1 MAEHRRGANLPSIG
15 GFNRTVVLDAVR
27 RSPDGLSRV
36 ELAGRTG
43 LSAQTVS
50 NVTRFLIE
58 AGMIVESGT
67 IVSGRGKPRT
77 ILRLE
82 AGSRFA
88 VGVHVDPAVVTYVLL
103 DLAGTVVASTTTST
117 PTADDPDQVIRTM
130 ASAIHDLVATAEVD
144 SDAVLGV
151 GIASPGPIDVEAGI
165 VVDPPF
171 LPRWR
176 DVPLRDA
183 IAEATGHP
191 VLLEKDVTAAAV
203 GEMFLAGESSARNFA
218 FVYFG
223 TGFGVGLVVDHEP
236 VRGTGANAG
245 DAGHIMV
252 EQGALAGTPDG
263 VSDRGEVGAAVAPA
277 RLVRLAEARGLHLR
291 AGDAE
296 PGDAA
301 GADPGDAAG
310 ADPGNAADAEPGDAA
325 GADPGD
331 AADVDRAWDALGAAI
346 EAGDPTALELAADA
360 GTVMGRAAVVIVNLL
375 DIDRVVFGGP
385 FWSRI
390 AAAALPAAREAITAS
405 PILVPKHPVT
415 VVESDRGA
423 DVAAVG
429 AACLVLDAALSPRA
443 SALLIR
449 R

>member
-36 ELAGRTG
+36 ELAARTG

-67 IVSGRGKPRT
+67 VVSGRGKPRT

-82 AGSRFA
+82 PGSRYA

-103 DLAGTVVASTTTST
+103 DLAGTVVAASTTST
-117 PTADDPDQVIRTM
+117 PTADDPSEVVRTI
-130 ASAIHDLVATAEVD
+130 ASAVDGLVADAGVAVD
-144 SDAVLGV
+144 SVLGV

-183 IAEATGHP
+183 LAEATGYP

-236 VRGTGANAG
+236 VRGVGSNAG

-252 EQGALAGTPDG
+252 DQGSLAGTPDG
-263 VSDRGEVGAAVAPA
+263 SGTRGEVGAAVAPD
-277 RLVRLAEARGLHLR
+277 RLVRVARSRGLALS
-291 AGDAE
+291 G
-296 PGDAA
+296 G
-301 GADPGDAAG
+301 GAV
-310 ADPGNAADAEPGDAA
+310 ADAADAADAT
-325 GADPGD
+325 D
-331 AADVDRAWDALGAAI
+331 AADVDAVNAAWDELAAAI
-346 EAGDPTALELAADA
+346 ADGDDTAVTLAADA
-360 GTVMGRAAVVIVNLL
+360 GTVMGNAVVLIVNLL

-390 AAAALPAAREAITAS
+390 ASAALPAARIAIVGS
-405 PILVPKHPVT
+405 PLLVPKHAVQ

-443 SALLIR
+443 STLLIR

>member
-36 ELAGRTG
+36 ELAARTG

-67 IVSGRGKPRT
+67 VVSGRGKPRT

-82 AGSRFA
+82 PGSRYA

-103 DLAGTVVASTTTST
+103 DLAGTVVAASTTST
-117 PTADDPDQVIRTM
+117 PTADDPSEVVRTI
-130 ASAIHDLVATAEVD
+130 ASAVDGLVADAGVAVD
-144 SDAVLGV
+144 SVLGV

-183 IAEATGHP
+183 LAEATGYP

-236 VRGTGANAG
+236 VRGVGSNAG

-252 EQGALAGTPDG
+252 DQGSLAGTPDG
-263 VSDRGEVGAAVAPA
+263 SGTRGEVGAAVAPD
-277 RLVRLAEARGLHLR
+277 RLVRIARSRGLALSGGR
-291 AGDAE
+291 AVTE
-296 PGDAA
+296 PGVDA
-301 GADPGDAAG
+301 D
-310 ADPGNAADAEPGDAA
+310 AADADSVDAVNA
-325 GADPGD
+325 
-331 AADVDRAWDALGAAI
+331 AWD
-346 EAGDPTALELAADA
+346 ELAVAIADGDDTAVTLAAEA
-360 GTVMGRAAVVIVNLL
+360 GTVMGNAVVLIVNLL

-390 AAAALPAAREAITAS
+390 ASAALPAARTAIVGS
-405 PILVPKHPVT
+405 PLLVPKHAVQ

-443 SALLIR
+443 STLLIR

>member
-36 ELAGRTG
+36 ELAARTG

-67 IVSGRGKPRT
+67 VVSGRGKPRT

-82 AGSRFA
+82 PGSRYA

-103 DLAGTVVASTTTST
+103 DLAGTVVAASTTST
-117 PTADDPDQVIRTM
+117 PTADDPSEVVRTI
-130 ASAIHDLVATAEVD
+130 ASAVDGLVADAGVAVD
-144 SDAVLGV
+144 SVLGV

-183 IAEATGHP
+183 LAEATGYP

-236 VRGTGANAG
+236 VRGVGSNAG

-252 EQGALAGTPDG
+252 DQGSLAGTPDG
-263 VSDRGEVGAAVAPA
+263 SGTRGEVGAAVAPD
-277 RLVRLAEARGLHLR
+277 RLVRIARSRGLALSVG
-291 AGDAE
+291 AVTE
-296 PGDAA
+296 PGADA
-301 GADPGDAAG
+301 D
-310 ADPGNAADAEPGDAA
+310 AADADSVDAVNA
-325 GADPGD
+325 
-331 AADVDRAWDALGAAI
+331 AWD
-346 EAGDPTALELAADA
+346 ELAVAIADGDDTAVTLAAEA
-360 GTVMGRAAVVIVNLL
+360 GTVMGNAVVLIVNLL

-390 AAAALPAAREAITAS
+390 ASAALPAARTAIVGS
-405 PILVPKHPVT
+405 PLLVPKHAVQ

-443 SALLIR
+443 STLLIR

>member
-36 ELAGRTG
+36 ELAARTG

-67 IVSGRGKPRT
+67 VVSGRGKPRT

-82 AGSRFA
+82 PGSRYA

-103 DLAGTVVASTTTST
+103 DLAGTVVAASTTST
-117 PTADDPDQVIRTM
+117 PTADDPSEVVRTI
-130 ASAIHDLVATAEVD
+130 ASAVDGLVADAGVAVD
-144 SDAVLGV
+144 SVLGV

-183 IAEATGHP
+183 LAEATGYP

-236 VRGTGANAG
+236 VRGVGSNAG

-252 EQGALAGTPDG
+252 DQGSLAGTPDG
-263 VSDRGEVGAAVAPA
+263 SGTRGEVGAAVAPD
-277 RLVRLAEARGLHLR
+277 RLVRIARSRGLALSGGV
-291 AGDAE
+291 AVTE
-296 PGDAA
+296 A
-301 GADPGDAAG
+301 GAD
-310 ADPGNAADAEPGDAA
+310 
-325 GADPGD
+325 
-331 AADVDRAWDALGAAI
+331 ADVDSVDAVNAAWD
-346 EAGDPTALELAADA
+346 ELAVAIADGDDTAVTLAAEA
-360 GTVMGRAAVVIVNLL
+360 GTVMGNAVVLIVNLL

-390 AAAALPAAREAITAS
+390 ASAALPAARTAIVGS
-405 PILVPKHPVT
+405 PLLVPKHAVQ

-443 SALLIR
+443 STLLIR

>member
-36 ELAGRTG
+36 ELASRTG

-58 AGMIVESGT
+58 AGMIAESGT
-67 IVSGRGKPRT
+67 VVSGRGKPRT

-82 AGSRFA
+82 AGSRYA

-117 PTADDPDQVIRTM
+117 PTADDPDQVVRTI
-130 ASAIHDLVATAEVD
+130 ATAVDGLVRDAEVD
-144 SDAVLGV
+144 VDAVLGV
-151 GIASPGPIDVEAGI
+151 GIASPGPIDVDAG
-165 VVDPPF
+165 VVLDPPF

-183 IAEATGHP
+183 LAEATGYP
-191 VLLEKDVTAAAV
+191 VLLEKDVTAAVV
-203 GEMFLAGESSARNFA
+203 GEMFLAGEASARNFA

-236 VRGTGANAG
+236 VRGVGSNAG

-252 EQGALAGTPDG
+252 DQGALAGTPDG
-263 VSDRGEVGAAVAPA
+263 SGTRGEVGAAVAPD
-277 RLVRLAEARGLHLR
+277 RLVRIARDRGLPLE
-291 AGDAE
+291 APTDVEA
-296 PGDAA
+296 
-301 GADPGDAAG
+301 
-310 ADPGNAADAEPGDAA
+310 
-325 GADPGD
+325 
-331 AADVDRAWDALGAAI
+331 VDRAWDALAAAI
-346 EAGDPTALELAADA
+346 EAGDPTAIGLAEDA
-360 GTVMGRAAVVIVNLL
+360 GAVMGHAVVLIVNLL
-375 DIDRVVFGGP
+375 DMDRVVFGGP
-385 FWSRI
+385 FWSRV
-390 AAAALPAAREAITAS
+390 ASAALPAARSAVVDS
-405 PILVPKHPVT
+405 PLLVPKHA
-415 VVESDRGA
+415 VVVDESDRGA

>member
-36 ELAGRTG
+36 ELASRTG

-67 IVSGRGKPRT
+67 VVAGRGKPRT

-82 AGSRFA
+82 PGSRYA

-103 DLAGTVVASTTTST
+103 DLAGTVVASSTTST
-117 PTADDPDQVIRTM
+117 PTADDPSEVVRTIG
-130 ASAIHDLVATAEVD
+130 SAVD
-144 SDAVLGV
+144 GLIADAGVDVDGVLGV
-151 GIASPGPIDVEAGI
+151 GIASPGPIDVDAGI

-183 IAEATGHP
+183 LAEATGYP

-236 VRGTGANAG
+236 VRGVGSNAG

-252 EQGALAGTPDG
+252 DQRSLAGTPDG
-263 VSDRGEVGAAVAPA
+263 SGTRGEVGAAVAPD
-277 RLVRLAEARGLHLR
+277 RLVRIARERGVALSGGGGDAAAGAVSSGGAAASDGSVPSDGSVDAVNRAWDELAEAIA
-291 AGDAE
+291 AGDE
-296 PGDAA
+296 
-301 GADPGDAAG
+301 
-310 ADPGNAADAEPGDAA
+310 
-325 GADPGD
+325 
-331 AADVDRAWDALGAAI
+331 AAI
-346 EAGDPTALELAADA
+346 TLAAEA
-360 GTVMGRAAVVIVNLL
+360 GTVMGDAAVVIVNLL

-390 AAAALPAAREAITAS
+390 ASAALPAARAAIVGS
-405 PILVPKHPVT
+405 PLLVPKHAVD

-443 SALLIR
+443 SGLLIR

>member
-15 GFNRTVVLDAVR
+15 GFNRTVILDAVR

-36 ELAGRTG
+36 ELAARTG

-67 IVSGRGKPRT
+67 VVAGRGKPRT

-82 AGSRFA
+82 PGSRYA

-103 DLAGTVVASTTTST
+103 DLAGTVVAATTTST
-117 PTADDPDQVIRTM
+117 PTADDPSQVVRTM
-130 ASAIHDLVATAEVD
+130 ATAVERLVADAGVSVD
-144 SDAVLGV
+144 SVLGV

-183 IAEATGHP
+183 LAEATGYP
-191 VLLEKDVTAAAV
+191 VLLEKDVTAAVV

-223 TGFGVGLVVDHEP
+223 TGFGVGLVIDHEP
-236 VRGTGANAG
+236 VRGVGSNAG

-252 EQGALAGTPDG
+252 DQGSLAGTPDG
-263 VSDRGEVGAAVAPA
+263 AGTRGEVGAAVAPD
-277 RLVRLAEARGLHLR
+277 RLVQIARSRGLTLAVGGAADPASAIDAAWDELADAIARG
-291 AGDAE
+291 DE
-296 PGDAA
+296 
-301 GADPGDAAG
+301 
-310 ADPGNAADAEPGDAA
+310 
-325 GADPGD
+325 
-331 AADVDRAWDALGAAI
+331 
-346 EAGDPTALELAADA
+346 TATGLAAEA
-360 GTVMGRAAVVIVNLL
+360 GTVMGRAVVLIVNLL
-375 DIDRVVFGGP
+375 DVDRVVFGGP

-390 AAAALPAAREAITAS
+390 APAALPAARTAIAGS
-405 PILVPKHPVT
+405 PLLVPKHDVQ

-429 AACLVLDAALSPRA
+429 AACLVLDASLSPRA

>member
-36 ELAGRTG
+36 ELAARTG

-50 NVTRFLIE
+50 NVTRFLID

-67 IVSGRGKPRT
+67 VVSGRGKPRT

-82 AGSRFA
+82 PGSRYA

-103 DLAGTVVASTTTST
+103 DLAGTVVAASTTST
-117 PTADDPDQVIRTM
+117 PTADDPSEVVRTI
-130 ASAIHDLVATAEVD
+130 ASAVDGLVADAGVAVD
-144 SDAVLGV
+144 SVLGV

-183 IAEATGHP
+183 LAEATGYP

-236 VRGTGANAG
+236 VRGVGSNAG

-252 EQGALAGTPDG
+252 DQGSLAGTPDG
-263 VSDRGEVGAAVAPA
+263 SGTRGEVGAAVAPD
-277 RLVRLAEARGLHLR
+277 RLVRIARSRGLALSGGGAVTEAR
-291 AGDAE
+291 
-296 PGDAA
+296 A
-301 GADPGDAAG
+301 GADTD
-310 ADPGNAADAEPGDAA
+310 AADADSVDAVNAAWDELAVAIAA
-325 GADPGD
+325 GDD
-331 AADVDRAWDALGAAI
+331 
-346 EAGDPTALELAADA
+346 TAVTLAAEA
-360 GTVMGRAAVVIVNLL
+360 GTVMGNAVVLIVNLL

-390 AAAALPAAREAITAS
+390 ASAALPAARTAIVGS
-405 PILVPKHPVT
+405 PLLVPKHAVE

-443 SALLIR
+443 STLLIR

>member
-36 ELAGRTG
+36 ELASRTG

-67 IVSGRGKPRT
+67 VVAGRGKPRT

-82 AGSRFA
+82 PGSRYA

-103 DLAGTVVASTTTST
+103 DLAGTVVAASTTST
-117 PTADDPDQVIRTM
+117 PTADDPSEVVRTIG
-130 ASAIHDLVATAEVD
+130 SAVD
-144 SDAVLGV
+144 GLIADAGVDVDGVLGV
-151 GIASPGPIDVEAGI
+151 GIASPGPIDVDAGI

-183 IAEATGHP
+183 LAEATGHP

-236 VRGTGANAG
+236 VRGVGSNAG

-252 EQGALAGTPDG
+252 DQRSLAGTPDG
-263 VSDRGEVGAAVAPA
+263 SGTRGEVGAAVAPD
-277 RLVRLAEARGLHLR
+277 RLVRIARERGVALT
-291 AGDAE
+291 AGPEGSLDA
-296 PGDAA
+296 
-301 GADPGDAAG
+301 
-310 ADPGNAADAEPGDAA
+310 
-325 GADPGD
+325 
-331 AADVDRAWDALGAAI
+331 VDRAWDELAEAI
-346 EAGDPTALELAADA
+346 DAGDEAAVALAAEA
-360 GTVMGRAAVVIVNLL
+360 GTVMGDAAVVIVNLL

-390 AAAALPAAREAITAS
+390 ASAALPAARAAIVGS
-405 PILVPKHPVT
+405 PLLVPKHPVD

-443 SALLIR
+443 SGLLIR

>member
-36 ELAGRTG
+36 ELAARTG

-67 IVSGRGKPRT
+67 VVSGRGKPRT

-82 AGSRFA
+82 PGSRYA

-103 DLAGTVVASTTTST
+103 DLAGTVVAASTTST
-117 PTADDPDQVIRTM
+117 PTADDPSEVVRTI
-130 ASAIHDLVATAEVD
+130 ASAVDGLVADAGVAVD
-144 SDAVLGV
+144 SVLGV

-183 IAEATGHP
+183 LAEATGYP

-236 VRGTGANAG
+236 VRGVGSNAG

-252 EQGALAGTPDG
+252 DQGSLAGTPDG
-263 VSDRGEVGAAVAPA
+263 SGTRGEVGAAVAPD
-277 RLVRLAEARGLHLR
+277 RLVRIARSRGLALSGGGAVTEAR
-291 AGDAE
+291 
-296 PGDAA
+296 A
-301 GADPGDAAG
+301 GADTD
-310 ADPGNAADAEPGDAA
+310 AADADSVDAVNA
-325 GADPGD
+325 
-331 AADVDRAWDALGAAI
+331 AWD
-346 EAGDPTALELAADA
+346 ELAVAIADGDDTAVTLAAEA
-360 GTVMGRAAVVIVNLL
+360 GTVMGNAVVLIVNLL

-390 AAAALPAAREAITAS
+390 ASAALPAARTAIVGS
-405 PILVPKHPVT
+405 PLLVPKHAVQ

-443 SALLIR
+443 STLLIR

>member
-36 ELAGRTG
+36 ELASRTG

-58 AGMIVESGT
+58 AGMIAESGT

-82 AGSRFA
+82 AGSRYA

-103 DLAGTVVASTTTST
+103 DLAGTVIASTTTST
-117 PTADDPDQVIRTM
+117 PSADDPSEVVRTI
-130 ASAIHDLVATAEVD
+130 ASAVDRLVTEAQVD
-144 SDAVLGV
+144 VDAVLGV
-151 GIASPGPIDVEAGI
+151 GIASPGPIDVDAG
-165 VVDPPF
+165 VVLDPPF

-183 IAEATGHP
+183 LADATGYP
-191 VLLEKDVTAAAV
+191 VLLEKDVTAAVV

-236 VRGTGANAG
+236 VRGVGSNAG

-252 EQGALAGTPDG
+252 DQGALAGTPDG
-263 VSDRGEVGAAVAPA
+263 AGTRGEVGAAVAPD
-277 RLVRLAEARGLHLR
+277 RLVRIAQSRGLSLG
-291 AGDAE
+291 GDPA
-296 PGDAA
+296 DVAA
-301 GADPGDAAG
+301 
-310 ADPGNAADAEPGDAA
+310 
-325 GADPGD
+325 
-331 AADVDRAWDALGAAI
+331 VDRAWDALAAAI
-346 EAGDPTALELAADA
+346 DADDPVAVGLATEAGS
-360 GTVMGRAAVVIVNLL
+360 VMGNAVVLIVNLL

-390 AAAALPAAREAITAS
+390 ASAALPAARQAIVDS
-405 PILVPKHPVT
+405 PLLVPKHPVA
-415 VVESDRGA
+415 VEESGRGA

>member
-36 ELAGRTG
+36 ELAARTG

-67 IVSGRGKPRT
+67 VVSGRGKPRT

-82 AGSRFA
+82 PGSRYA

-103 DLAGTVVASTTTST
+103 DLAGTVVAASTTST
-117 PTADDPDQVIRTM
+117 PTADDPSEVVRTI
-130 ASAIHDLVATAEVD
+130 ASAVDGLVADAGVAVD
-144 SDAVLGV
+144 GVLGV

-183 IAEATGHP
+183 LAEATGYP

-236 VRGTGANAG
+236 VRGVGSNAG

-252 EQGALAGTPDG
+252 DQGSLAGTPDG
-263 VSDRGEVGAAVAPA
+263 SGTRGEVGAAVAPD
-277 RLVRLAEARGLHLR
+277 RLVRIARSRGLALSGGG
-291 AGDAE
+291 AVTE
-296 PGDAA
+296 A
-301 GADPGDAAG
+301 GADTVG
-310 ADPGNAADAEPGDAA
+310 ADAADADSVDAVNAAWDELAVAIAA
-325 GADPGD
+325 GDD
-331 AADVDRAWDALGAAI
+331 
-346 EAGDPTALELAADA
+346 TAVTLAAEA
-360 GTVMGRAAVVIVNLL
+360 GTVMGNAVVLIVNLL

-390 AAAALPAAREAITAS
+390 ASAALPAARTAIVGS
-405 PILVPKHPVT
+405 PLLVPKHAVQ

-443 SALLIR
+443 STLLIR

>member
-36 ELAGRTG
+36 ELASRTG

-67 IVSGRGKPRT
+67 VVAGRGKPRT

-82 AGSRFA
+82 PGSRYA

-103 DLAGTVVASTTTST
+103 DLAGTVVASSTTST
-117 PTADDPDQVIRTM
+117 PTADDPSEVVRTIG
-130 ASAIHDLVATAEVD
+130 SAVD
-144 SDAVLGV
+144 GLIADAGVDVDGVLGV
-151 GIASPGPIDVEAGI
+151 GIASPGPIDVDAGI

-183 IAEATGHP
+183 LAEATGHP

-236 VRGTGANAG
+236 VRGVGSNAG

-252 EQGALAGTPDG
+252 DQRSLAGTPDG
-263 VSDRGEVGAAVAPA
+263 SGTRGEVGAAVAPD
-277 RLVRLAEARGLHLR
+277 RLVRIARERGVVLS
-291 AGDAE
+291 GG
-296 PGDAA
+296 GDAA
-301 GADPGDAAG
+301 GAVSPSAAAASDGPVLSDGPVSSDGSVDAV
-310 ADPGNAADAEPGDAA
+310 N
-325 GADPGD
+325 
-331 AADVDRAWDALGAAI
+331 RAWDELAEAIAAGDEAAI
-346 EAGDPTALELAADA
+346 TLAAEA
-360 GTVMGRAAVVIVNLL
+360 GTVMGAAAVVIVNLL

-390 AAAALPAAREAITAS
+390 ASAALPAARAAIVGS
-405 PILVPKHPVT
+405 PLLVPKHAVD

-443 SALLIR
+443 SGLLIR

>member
-36 ELAGRTG
+36 ELAARTG

-67 IVSGRGKPRT
+67 VVAGRGKPRT

-82 AGSRFA
+82 PGSRYA

-103 DLAGTVVASTTTST
+103 DLAGTVVAASTTST
-117 PTADDPDQVIRTM
+117 PTADDPSEVVRTI
-130 ASAIHDLVATAEVD
+130 ASAVDGLVADAGVAVD
-144 SDAVLGV
+144 SVLGV

-183 IAEATGHP
+183 LAEATGYP

-236 VRGTGANAG
+236 VRGVGSNAG

-252 EQGALAGTPDG
+252 DQGSLAGTPDG
-263 VSDRGEVGAAVAPA
+263 SGTRGEVGAAVAPD
-277 RLVRLAEARGLHLR
+277 RLVRVARSRGLALSGGGAVAEA
-291 AGDAE
+291 D
-296 PGDAA
+296 A
-301 GADPGDAAG
+301 GADAT
-310 ADPGNAADAEPGDAA
+310 
-325 GADPGD
+325 D
-331 AADVDRAWDALGAAI
+331 AADVDAVNAAWDELAAAI
-346 EAGDPTALELAADA
+346 ADGDDTAVTLAADA
-360 GTVMGRAAVVIVNLL
+360 GTVMGNAVVLIVNLL

-390 AAAALPAAREAITAS
+390 ASAALPAARTAIVGS
-405 PILVPKHPVT
+405 PLLVPKHAVQ

-443 SALLIR
+443 STLLIR

>member
-36 ELAGRTG
+36 ELAARTG

-67 IVSGRGKPRT
+67 VVSGRGKPRT

-82 AGSRFA
+82 PGSRYA

-103 DLAGTVVASTTTST
+103 DLAGTVVAASTTST
-117 PTADDPDQVIRTM
+117 PTADDPSEVVRTI
-130 ASAIHDLVATAEVD
+130 ASAVDGLVADAGVAVD
-144 SDAVLGV
+144 SVLGV

-183 IAEATGHP
+183 LAEATGYP

-236 VRGTGANAG
+236 VRGVGSNAG

-252 EQGALAGTPDG
+252 NQGSLAGTPDG
-263 VSDRGEVGAAVAPA
+263 SGTRGEVGAAVAPD
-277 RLVRLAEARGLHLR
+277 RLVRVARSRGLALSGGG
-291 AGDAE
+291 AVAE
-296 PGDAA
+296 A
-301 GADPGDAAG
+301 GAD
-310 ADPGNAADAEPGDAA
+310 ADLA
-325 GADPGD
+325 D
-331 AADVDRAWDALGAAI
+331 AADVDAVNAAWDELAAAI
-346 EAGDPTALELAADA
+346 ADGDDTAVTLAADA
-360 GTVMGRAAVVIVNLL
+360 GTVMGNAVVLIVNLL

-390 AAAALPAAREAITAS
+390 ASAALPAARTAIVAS
-405 PILVPKHPVT
+405 PLLVPKHPVQ

-443 SALLIR
+443 STLLIR

>member
-67 IVSGRGKPRT
+67 VVSGRGKPRT

-82 AGSRFA
+82 PDSRFA

-130 ASAIHDLVATAEVD
+130 AAAVDGLVASAEVD
-144 SDAVLGV
+144 PDAVLGV
-151 GIASPGPIDVEAGI
+151 GIASPGPIDVDAGI

-176 DVPLRDA
+176 GVPLRDA
-183 IAEATGHP
+183 LAEATGHP

-245 DAGHIMV
+245 DAGHLMV
-252 EQGALAGTPDG
+252 DQGSLAGTPDG
-263 VSDRGEVGAAVAPA
+263 NGDRGEVGAAVAPE
-277 RLVRLAEARGLHLR
+277 RLVRLAAARGLDLT
-291 AGDAE
+291 GGLSETAE
-296 PGDAA
+296 PMDA
-301 GADPGDAAG
+301 GAVDA
-310 ADPGNAADAEPGDAA
+310 
-325 GADPGD
+325 
-331 AADVDRAWDALGAAI
+331 AWDALAAAI
-346 EAGDPTALELAADA
+346 DAGDPTATALAAEA

-390 AAAALPAAREAITAS
+390 AAAALPAACQAITGS

-415 VVESDRGA
+415 VVETDRGA

-429 AACLVLDAALSPRA
+429 AGCLVLDAALSPRA

>member
-36 ELAGRTG
+36 ELASRTG

-58 AGMIVESGT
+58 AGMIAESGT
-67 IVSGRGKPRT
+67 VVSGRGKPRT

-82 AGSRFA
+82 AGSRYA

-103 DLAGTVVASTTTST
+103 DLAGTVVASSTTST
-117 PTADDPDQVIRTM
+117 PTADDPSEVVRT
-130 ASAIHDLVATAEVD
+130 IATAVD
-144 SDAVLGV
+144 RLVTAAEIDVDAVLGV
-151 GIASPGPIDVEAGI
+151 GIASPGPIDVDAG
-165 VVDPPF
+165 VVLDPPF

-183 IAEATGHP
+183 LAEATGYP
-191 VLLEKDVTAAAV
+191 VLLEKDVTAAVV

-236 VRGTGANAG
+236 VRGVGSNAG

-252 EQGALAGTPDG
+252 DQGALAGTPDG
-263 VSDRGEVGAAVAPA
+263 AGTRGEVGAAVAPD
-277 RLVRLAEARGLHLR
+277 RLVRIGRARGLALSGED
-291 AGDAE
+291 AGDDVEA
-296 PGDAA
+296 
-301 GADPGDAAG
+301 
-310 ADPGNAADAEPGDAA
+310 
-325 GADPGD
+325 
-331 AADVDRAWDALGAAI
+331 VDRAWDELATAI
-346 EAGDPTALELAADA
+346 EAGDPAAIGLAQDV
-360 GTVMGRAAVVIVNLL
+360 GEVMGNAVVLIVNLL
-375 DIDRVVFGGP
+375 DMDRVVFGGP
-385 FWSRI
+385 FWSRVSS
-390 AAAALPAAREAITAS
+390 AALPAARAAIVDS
-405 PILVPKHPVT
+405 PLLVPKHPV
-415 VVESDRGA
+415 VVDESDRGA

-443 SALLIR
+443 SGLLIR

>member
-36 ELAGRTG
+36 ELAARTG

-58 AGMIVESGT
+58 AGMIAESGT
-67 IVSGRGKPRT
+67 VVAGRGKPRT

-82 AGSRFA
+82 ASSRFA

-103 DLAGTVVASTTTST
+103 DLAGTVVAETTTST
-117 PTADDPDQVIRTM
+117 PSADDPAQVVRTI
-130 ASAIHDLVATAEVD
+130 ASAIGRLVADARVD
-144 SDAVLGV
+144 VEAVLGV
-151 GIASPGPIDVEAGI
+151 GIASPGPIDVDAG
-165 VVDPPF
+165 VVLDPPF

-183 IAEATGHP
+183 LAEATGFP
-191 VLLEKDVTAAAV
+191 VLLEKDVTAAVV
-203 GEMFLAGESSARNFA
+203 GEMFLAGEASARNFA

-236 VRGTGANAG
+236 VRGVGSNAG

-252 EQGALAGTPDG
+252 DQGALAGTPDG
-263 VSDRGEVGAAVAPA
+263 AGTRGEVGAAVAPD
-277 RLVRLAEARGLHLR
+277 RLVAIARERGIALPGP
-291 AGDAE
+291 ADGDD
-296 PGDAA
+296 DAA
-301 GADPGDAAG
+301 A
-310 ADPGNAADAEPGDAA
+310 
-325 GADPGD
+325 
-331 AADVDRAWDALGAAI
+331 VQRAWEALGAAI
-346 EAGDPTALELAADA
+346 DRGEPAAVALASDA
-360 GTVMGRAAVVIVNLL
+360 GTVMGNAVVLIVNLL

-390 AAAALPAAREAITAS
+390 APVALPAARDAVVGS
-405 PILVPKHPVT
+405 PLLVPKHPVA
-415 VVESDRGA
+415 VQDSGRGA

-449 R
+449 H

>member
-36 ELAGRTG
+36 ELAARTG

-67 IVSGRGKPRT
+67 VVSGRGKPRT

-82 AGSRFA
+82 PGSRYA

-103 DLAGTVVASTTTST
+103 DLAGTVVAASTTST
-117 PTADDPDQVIRTM
+117 PTADDPSEVVRTI
-130 ASAIHDLVATAEVD
+130 ASAVDGLVADAGVAVD
-144 SDAVLGV
+144 SVLGV

-183 IAEATGHP
+183 LAEATGYP

-236 VRGTGANAG
+236 VRGVGSNAG

-252 EQGALAGTPDG
+252 DQGTLAGTPDG
-263 VSDRGEVGAAVAPA
+263 SGTRGEVGAAVAPD
-277 RLVRLAEARGLHLR
+277 RLVRVARSRGLALSGGGAV
-291 AGDAE
+291 AG
-296 PGDAA
+296 
-301 GADPGDAAG
+301 
-310 ADPGNAADAEPGDAA
+310 AADAADAT
-325 GADPGD
+325 D
-331 AADVDRAWDALGAAI
+331 AADVDAVNAAWDELAAAI
-346 EAGDPTALELAADA
+346 ADGDDTAVTLAADA
-360 GTVMGRAAVVIVNLL
+360 GTVMGNAVVLIVNLL

-390 AAAALPAAREAITAS
+390 ASAALPAARTAIVGS
-405 PILVPKHPVT
+405 PLLVPKHAVQ

-443 SALLIR
+443 STLLIR

>member
-36 ELAGRTG
+36 ELAARTG

-67 IVSGRGKPRT
+67 VVSGRGKPRT

-82 AGSRFA
+82 PGSRYA

-103 DLAGTVVASTTTST
+103 DLAGTVVAASTTST
-117 PTADDPDQVIRTM
+117 PTADDPSEVVRTI
-130 ASAIHDLVATAEVD
+130 ASAVDGLVADAGVAVD
-144 SDAVLGV
+144 SVLGV
-151 GIASPGPIDVEAGI
+151 GIASPGPIDVQAGI

-183 IAEATGHP
+183 LAEATGYP

-236 VRGTGANAG
+236 VRGVGSNAG

-252 EQGALAGTPDG
+252 DQGSLAGTPDG
-263 VSDRGEVGAAVAPA
+263 SGTRGEVGAAVAPD
-277 RLVRLAEARGLHLR
+277 RLVRIARSRGLALSGGGAVTEAGAGADAGAADADSVDAVNAAWDDLAEAI
-291 AGDAE
+291 ANGD
-296 PGDAA
+296 D
-301 GADPGDAAG
+301 
-310 ADPGNAADAEPGDAA
+310 
-325 GADPGD
+325 
-331 AADVDRAWDALGAAI
+331 
-346 EAGDPTALELAADA
+346 TAVTLAAEA
-360 GTVMGRAAVVIVNLL
+360 GTVMGNAVVLIVNLL

-390 AAAALPAAREAITAS
+390 ASAALPAARTAIVGS
-405 PILVPKHPVT
+405 PLLVPKHAVQ

-443 SALLIR
+443 STLLIR

>member
-36 ELAGRTG
+36 ELASRTG

-58 AGMIVESGT
+58 AGMIAESGT

-82 AGSRFA
+82 AASRYA

-103 DLAGTVVASTTTST
+103 DLAGTVVASSTTST
-117 PTADDPDQVIRTM
+117 PTADDPSEVVRTI
-130 ASAIHDLVATAEVD
+130 ATAIDRLVRDAEVD
-144 SDAVLGV
+144 MDAVLGV
-151 GIASPGPIDVEAGI
+151 GIASPGPIDVDAG
-165 VVDPPF
+165 VVLDPPF

-183 IAEATGHP
+183 LSEATGYP
-191 VLLEKDVTAAAV
+191 VLLEKDVTAAVV

-223 TGFGVGLVVDHEP
+223 TGFGVGLAVDHEP
-236 VRGTGANAG
+236 VRGVGSNAG

-252 EQGALAGTPDG
+252 DQGALAGTPDSAG
-263 VSDRGEVGAAVAPA
+263 TRGEVGAAVAPD
-277 RLVRLAEARGLHLR
+277 RLVQIARDRGLPL
-291 AGDAE
+291 DAPSDVE
-296 PGDAA
+296 S
-301 GADPGDAAG
+301 
-310 ADPGNAADAEPGDAA
+310 
-325 GADPGD
+325 
-331 AADVDRAWDALGAAI
+331 VDRAWDGLAAAI
-346 EAGDPTALELAADA
+346 DAGDPVAIGLAEDA
-360 GTVMGRAAVVIVNLL
+360 GTVMGNAVVLIVNLL

-385 FWSRI
+385 FWSRV
-390 AAAALPAAREAITAS
+390 ASAALPAARAAIVES
-405 PILVPKHPVT
+405 PLLVPKHPV
-415 VVESDRGA
+415 VVDESDRGA

>member
-36 ELAGRTG
+36 ELAARTG

-58 AGMIVESGT
+58 AGMIAESGT
-67 IVSGRGKPRT
+67 VVSGRGKPRT

-82 AGSRFA
+82 PGSRYA

-103 DLAGTVVASTTTST
+103 DLAGTVVAASTTST
-117 PTADDPDQVIRTM
+117 PTADDPSQVVRTI
-130 ASAIHDLVATAEVD
+130 ASAVDGLVA
-144 SDAVLGV
+144 DAGVAVESVLGV

-183 IAEATGHP
+183 VAEATGYP

-236 VRGTGANAG
+236 VRGVGSNAG

-252 EQGALAGTPDG
+252 DQGSLAGTPDG
-263 VSDRGEVGAAVAPA
+263 SGTRGEVGAAVAPD
-277 RLVRLAEARGLHLR
+277 RLVRVARSRGLALSGGG
-291 AGDAE
+291 AAADSVDAV
-296 PGDAA
+296 DAA
-301 GADPGDAAG
+301 
-310 ADPGNAADAEPGDAA
+310 
-325 GADPGD
+325 
-331 AADVDRAWDALGAAI
+331 WD
-346 EAGDPTALELAADA
+346 ELAAAIAAGDDTAVTLAAEA
-360 GTVMGRAAVVIVNLL
+360 GTVMGNAVVLIVNLL
-375 DIDRVVFGGP
+375 DVDRVVFGGP

-390 AAAALPAAREAITAS
+390 ASAALPAARTAIVGS
-405 PILVPKHPVT
+405 PLLVPKHPVQ

>member
-36 ELAGRTG
+36 ELAARTG

-67 IVSGRGKPRT
+67 VVSGRGKPRT

-82 AGSRFA
+82 PGSRYA

-103 DLAGTVVASTTTST
+103 DLTGTVIASSTTST
-117 PTADDPDQVIRTM
+117 PTADDPSEVVRTI
-130 ASAIHDLVATAEVD
+130 ASAVD
-144 SDAVLGV
+144 GLIADAGVDVDAVLGV
-151 GIASPGPIDVEAGI
+151 GIASPGPIDVDAGI

-183 IAEATGHP
+183 LADATGYP

-223 TGFGVGLVVDHEP
+223 TGFGVGLVIDHEP
-236 VRGTGANAG
+236 VRGVGSNAG

-252 EQGALAGTPDG
+252 DQGALAGTPDG
-263 VSDRGEVGAAVAPA
+263 SGTRGEVGAAVAPE
-277 RLVRLAEARGLHLR
+277 RLVQIARSRGVAL
-291 AGDAE
+291 AGDA
-296 PGDAA
+296 DDA
-301 GADPGDAAG
+301 GAGSGAG
-310 ADPGNAADAEPGDAA
+310 AGGGA
-325 GADPGD
+325 GAESGAGSGGVSVD
-331 AADVDRAWDALGAAI
+331 AVDRAWDELSAAI
-346 EAGDPTALELAADA
+346 AAGDEAAAGLAADA
-360 GTVMGRAAVVIVNLL
+360 GAVMGNAVVLIVNLL

-390 AAAALPAAREAITAS
+390 ASAALPAARESIIGS
-405 PILVPKHPVT
+405 PLLVPKHPVE

>member
-36 ELAGRTG
+36 ELAARTG

-50 NVTRFLIE
+50 NVTRFLID

-67 IVSGRGKPRT
+67 VVSGRGKPRT

-82 AGSRFA
+82 PGSRYA

-103 DLAGTVVASTTTST
+103 DLAGTVVAASTTST
-117 PTADDPDQVIRTM
+117 PTADDPSQVVRTI
-130 ASAIHDLVATAEVD
+130 ASAVDGLVADAGVAVD
-144 SDAVLGV
+144 SVLGV

-183 IAEATGHP
+183 LAEATGYP

-236 VRGTGANAG
+236 VRGVGSNAG

-252 EQGALAGTPDG
+252 DQGPLAGTPDG
-263 VSDRGEVGAAVAPA
+263 SGTRGEVGAAVAPD
-277 RLVRLAEARGLHLR
+277 RLVRVARSRGLALSGGGVSAEAV
-291 AGDAE
+291 
-296 PGDAA
+296 
-301 GADPGDAAG
+301 
-310 ADPGNAADAEPGDAA
+310 AADATDSGATDVDAVDAA
-325 GADPGD
+325 WDELATAIADGD
-331 AADVDRAWDALGAAI
+331 D
-346 EAGDPTALELAADA
+346 TAVTLAADA
-360 GTVMGRAAVVIVNLL
+360 GTVMGNAVVLIVNLL

-390 AAAALPAAREAITAS
+390 ASAALPAARAAIVGS
-405 PILVPKHPVT
+405 PLLVPKHPVQ

-443 SALLIR
+443 SPLLIR

>member
-36 ELAGRTG
+36 ELAARTG

-67 IVSGRGKPRT
+67 VVSGRGKPRT

-82 AGSRFA
+82 PGSRYA

-103 DLAGTVVASTTTST
+103 DLAGTVVAASTTST
-117 PTADDPDQVIRTM
+117 PTADDPSEVVRTI
-130 ASAIHDLVATAEVD
+130 ASAVDGLVADAGVAVD
-144 SDAVLGV
+144 SVLGV
-151 GIASPGPIDVEAGI
+151 GIASPGPIDVQAGI

-183 IAEATGHP
+183 LAEATGYP

-236 VRGTGANAG
+236 VRGVGSNAG

-252 EQGALAGTPDG
+252 DQGSLAGTPDG
-263 VSDRGEVGAAVAPA
+263 SGTRGEVGAAVAPD
-277 RLVRLAEARGLHLR
+277 RLVRIARSRGLALSGGGAAAEAGAGADAGAADADSVDAVNAAWDELAEAI
-291 AGDAE
+291 ANGD
-296 PGDAA
+296 D
-301 GADPGDAAG
+301 
-310 ADPGNAADAEPGDAA
+310 
-325 GADPGD
+325 
-331 AADVDRAWDALGAAI
+331 
-346 EAGDPTALELAADA
+346 TAVTLAAEA
-360 GTVMGRAAVVIVNLL
+360 GTVMGNAVVLIVNLL

-390 AAAALPAAREAITAS
+390 ASAALPAARTAIVGS
-405 PILVPKHPVT
+405 PLLVPKHAVQ

-443 SALLIR
+443 STLLIR

>member
-36 ELAGRTG
+36 ELAARTG

-67 IVSGRGKPRT
+67 VVAGRGKPRT

-82 AGSRFA
+82 PGSRYA

-103 DLAGTVVASTTTST
+103 DLAGTVVAASTTST
-117 PTADDPDQVIRTM
+117 PTADDPSEVVRTI
-130 ASAIHDLVATAEVD
+130 ASAVDGLVADAGVAVD
-144 SDAVLGV
+144 SVLGV

-183 IAEATGHP
+183 LAEATGYP

-236 VRGTGANAG
+236 VRGVGSNAG

-252 EQGALAGTPDG
+252 DQGSLAGTPDG
-263 VSDRGEVGAAVAPA
+263 SGTRGEVGAAVAPD
-277 RLVRLAEARGLHLR
+277 RLVRVARSRGLALSGGGAVAEA
-291 AGDAE
+291 D
-296 PGDAA
+296 A
-301 GADPGDAAG
+301 GAD
-310 ADPGNAADAEPGDAA
+310 AADAT
-325 GADPGD
+325 D
-331 AADVDRAWDALGAAI
+331 AADVDAVNAAWDELAAAI
-346 EAGDPTALELAADA
+346 ADGDDTAVTLAADA
-360 GTVMGRAAVVIVNLL
+360 GTVMGNAVVLIVNLL

-390 AAAALPAAREAITAS
+390 ASAALPAARTAIVGS
-405 PILVPKHPVT
+405 PLLVPKHAVQ

-443 SALLIR
+443 STLLIR

>member
-36 ELAGRTG
+36 ELASRTG

-58 AGMIVESGT
+58 AGMIAESGT
-67 IVSGRGKPRT
+67 VVSGRGKPRT

-82 AGSRFA
+82 AGSRYA

-103 DLAGTVVASTTTST
+103 DLAGTVVAETTTST
-117 PTADDPDQVIRTM
+117 PTADDPSEVVRT
-130 ASAIHDLVATAEVD
+130 IATAVD
-144 SDAVLGV
+144 RLVTDAEIDVDAVLGV
-151 GIASPGPIDVEAGI
+151 GIASPGPIDVDAG
-165 VVDPPF
+165 VVLDPPF

-183 IAEATGHP
+183 LAEATGYP
-191 VLLEKDVTAAAV
+191 VLLEKDVTAAVV

-236 VRGTGANAG
+236 VRGVGSNAG

-252 EQGALAGTPDG
+252 DQGALAGTPDSAG
-263 VSDRGEVGAAVAPA
+263 TRGEVGAAVAPD
-277 RLVRLAEARGLHLR
+277 RLVQIGRSRGLALS
-291 AGDAE
+291 
-296 PGDAA
+296 
-301 GADPGDAAG
+301 GADTGDG
-310 ADPGNAADAEPGDAA
+310 VAE
-325 GADPGD
+325 
-331 AADVDRAWDALGAAI
+331 VDRAWDELAAAI
-346 EAGDPTALELAADA
+346 DVGDPTAIGLAEDA
-360 GTVMGRAAVVIVNLL
+360 GAVMGNAVVLIVNLL
-375 DIDRVVFGGP
+375 DMDRVVFGGP
-385 FWSRI
+385 FWSRVSS
-390 AAAALPAAREAITAS
+390 AALPAARAAIVDS
-405 PILVPKHPVT
+405 PLLVPKHPV
-415 VVESDRGA
+415 VVDESDRGA

>member
-67 IVSGRGKPRT
+67 VVSGRGKPRT

-82 AGSRFA
+82 PGSRFA
-88 VGVHVDPAVVTYVLL
+88 VGVHIDPAVVTYVLL

-117 PTADDPDQVIRTM
+117 PTADDPEQVVRTL
-130 ASAIHDLVATAEVD
+130 ASAIEDLVRTSDVD
-144 SDAVLGV
+144 ADAVLGV
-151 GIASPGPIDVEAGI
+151 GIASPGPIDVDAGI
-165 VVDPPF
+165 VLDPPF
-171 LPRWR
+171 LPRWK

-183 IAEATGHP
+183 LAEATGHP

-236 VRGTGANAG
+236 VRGTGGNAG

-252 EQGALAGTPDG
+252 EQGPLAGTPDG
-263 VSDRGEVGAAVAPA
+263 QGDRGEVGAAVAPE
-277 RLVRLAEARGLHLR
+277 RLVRIAAARGLDL
-291 AGDAE
+291 GEVKDL
-296 PGDAA
+296 GS
-301 GADPGDAAG
+301 
-310 ADPGNAADAEPGDAA
+310 
-325 GADPGD
+325 
-331 AADVDRAWDALGAAI
+331 VDRAWDAFAAAI
-346 EAGDPTALELAADA
+346 DAQDPTALELAAEA

-385 FWSRI
+385 FWSRV
-390 AAAALPAAREAITAS
+390 AAAALPAARAAITES

-415 VVESDRGA
+415 VVETDRGA

>member
-36 ELAGRTG
+36 ELASRTG

-67 IVSGRGKPRT
+67 VVSGRGKPRT

-82 AGSRFA
+82 PGSRYA

-103 DLAGTVVASTTTST
+103 DLAGAVVASTTTST
-117 PTADDPDQVIRTM
+117 PTADDPSEVVRTI
-130 ASAIHDLVATAEVD
+130 ASAVRGLVAEAGVD
-144 SDAVLGV
+144 VDAVLGI
-151 GIASPGPIDVEAGI
+151 GIASPGPIDVDAGI

-176 DVPLRDA
+176 DVPLREA
-183 IAEATGHP
+183 LAEATGHP

-203 GEMFLAGESSARNFA
+203 GEMFLAGESAARNFA

-223 TGFGVGLVVDHEP
+223 TGFGVGLVLDHEP
-236 VRGTGANAG
+236 VRGVGSNAG

-252 EQGALAGTPDG
+252 DQGALAGTPDSAG
-263 VSDRGEVGAAVAPA
+263 TRGEVGAAVAPD
-277 RLVRLAEARGLHLR
+277 RLVRIARERGVRFTGGTADDTAPVAADAVNAAWDELAA
-291 AGDAE
+291 AIDD
-296 PGDAA
+296 GDAA
-301 GADPGDAAG
+301 A
-310 ADPGNAADAEPGDAA
+310 
-325 GADPGD
+325 
-331 AADVDRAWDALGAAI
+331 V
-346 EAGDPTALELAADA
+346 TLAAQTGA
-360 GTVMGRAAVVIVNLL
+360 VMGQAVVLIVNLL
-375 DIDRVVFGGP
+375 DVDRVVFGGP

-390 AAAALPAAREAITAS
+390 ASAALPAARAAIVDS
-405 PILVPKHPVT
+405 PLLVPKHPVA

-443 SALLIR
+443 SALLIGR
-449 R
+449 

>member
-36 ELAGRTG
+36 ELAARTG

-67 IVSGRGKPRT
+67 VVSGRGKPRT

-82 AGSRFA
+82 PGSRYA

-103 DLAGTVVASTTTST
+103 DLAGTVVAASTTST
-117 PTADDPDQVIRTM
+117 PTADDPSEVVRTI
-130 ASAIHDLVATAEVD
+130 ASAVDGLVA
-144 SDAVLGV
+144 DAGVAVESVLGV

-183 IAEATGHP
+183 LAEATGYP

-236 VRGTGANAG
+236 VRGVGSNAG

-252 EQGALAGTPDG
+252 DQGSLAGTPDG
-263 VSDRGEVGAAVAPA
+263 SGTRGEVGAAVAPD
-277 RLVRLAEARGLHLR
+277 RLVRIARSRGLALSGGGVGAEAG
-291 AGDAE
+291 AVDE
-296 PGDAA
+296 A
-301 GADPGDAAG
+301 GADADATDVDAV
-310 ADPGNAADAEPGDAA
+310 NAA
-325 GADPGD
+325 
-331 AADVDRAWDALGAAI
+331 WD
-346 EAGDPTALELAADA
+346 ELAAAIADGDDTAVTLASEA
-360 GTVMGRAAVVIVNLL
+360 GTVMGNAVVLIVNLL

-390 AAAALPAAREAITAS
+390 ASAALPAARTAIVGS
-405 PILVPKHPVT
+405 PLLVPKHPVQ

-443 SALLIR
+443 STLLIR

>member
-27 RSPDGLSRV
+27 RSPDGMSRV
-36 ELAGRTG
+36 ELASRTG

-58 AGMIVESGT
+58 AGMIAESGT
-67 IVSGRGKPRT
+67 VVSGRGKPRT

-82 AGSRFA
+82 AGSRYA

-103 DLAGTVVASTTTST
+103 DLAGTVVAESTTST
-117 PTADDPDQVIRTM
+117 PTADDPSEVVRTI
-130 ASAIHDLVATAEVD
+130 ATAVDALVTDAEVD
-144 SDAVLGV
+144 VDAVLGV
-151 GIASPGPIDVEAGI
+151 GIASPGPIDVDAG
-165 VVDPPF
+165 VVLDPPF

-183 IAEATGHP
+183 LAEATGYP
-191 VLLEKDVTAAAV
+191 VLLEKDVTAAVV
-203 GEMFLAGESSARNFA
+203 GEMFLAGESSTRNFA

-223 TGFGVGLVVDHEP
+223 TGFGVGLAIDHEP
-236 VRGTGANAG
+236 VRGVGSNAG

-252 EQGALAGTPDG
+252 DQGPLAGTADG
-263 VSDRGEVGAAVAPA
+263 AGTRGEVGAAVAPD
-277 RLVRLAEARGLHLR
+277 RLVQIAQARGLPL
-291 AGDAE
+291 GDPE
-296 PGDAA
+296 DVAA
-301 GADPGDAAG
+301 
-310 ADPGNAADAEPGDAA
+310 
-325 GADPGD
+325 
-331 AADVDRAWDALGAAI
+331 VDRAWDALAAAI
-346 EAGDPTALELAADA
+346 DADDPVAVGLAAEA
-360 GTVMGRAAVVIVNLL
+360 GTVMGNAVVLIVNLL

-390 AAAALPAAREAITAS
+390 ASAALPAARRAISGS
-405 PILVPKHPVT
+405 PLLVPKHAI
-415 VVESDRGA
+415 VVDESGRGA

-443 SALLIR
+443 SGLLIR

>member
-36 ELAGRTG
+36 ELASRTG

-58 AGMIVESGT
+58 AGMIAESGT

-82 AGSRFA
+82 AGSRYA

-103 DLAGTVVASTTTST
+103 DLAGTVVASSTTST
-117 PTADDPDQVIRTM
+117 PTADDPSEVVRT
-130 ASAIHDLVATAEVD
+130 IATAVD
-144 SDAVLGV
+144 ELVTAAEIDVDAVLGV
-151 GIASPGPIDVEAGI
+151 GIASPGPIDVDAG
-165 VVDPPF
+165 VVLDPPF

-183 IAEATGHP
+183 LAEATGYP
-191 VLLEKDVTAAAV
+191 VLLEKDVTAAVV

-236 VRGTGANAG
+236 VRGVGSNAG

-252 EQGALAGTPDG
+252 DQGALAGTPDG
-263 VSDRGEVGAAVAPA
+263 AGTRGEVGAAVAPD
-277 RLVRLAEARGLHLR
+277 RLVQIARARGLTLSGAD
-291 AGDAE
+291 AGDGVAE
-296 PGDAA
+296 
-301 GADPGDAAG
+301 
-310 ADPGNAADAEPGDAA
+310 
-325 GADPGD
+325 
-331 AADVDRAWDALGAAI
+331 VDRAWDELAAAI
-346 EAGDPTALELAADA
+346 EAGDPTAIGLARDA
-360 GTVMGRAAVVIVNLL
+360 GAVMGNAVVLIVNLL
-375 DIDRVVFGGP
+375 DMDRVVFGGP
-385 FWSRI
+385 FWSRVSS
-390 AAAALPAAREAITAS
+390 AALPAAREAIVGS
-405 PILVPKHPVT
+405 PLLVPKHPV
-415 VVESDRGA
+415 VVDESDRGA

>member
-36 ELAGRTG
+36 ELASRTG

-67 IVSGRGKPRT
+67 VVAGRGKPRT

-82 AGSRFA
+82 PGSRYA

-103 DLAGTVVASTTTST
+103 DLAGTVVASSTTST
-117 PTADDPDQVIRTM
+117 PTADDPSEVVRTIG
-130 ASAIHDLVATAEVD
+130 SAVD
-144 SDAVLGV
+144 GLIADAGVDVDGVLGV
-151 GIASPGPIDVEAGI
+151 GIASPGPIDVDAGI

-183 IAEATGHP
+183 LAEATGYP

-236 VRGTGANAG
+236 VRGVGSNAG

-252 EQGALAGTPDG
+252 DQRSLAGTPDG
-263 VSDRGEVGAAVAPA
+263 SGTRGEVGAAVAPD
-277 RLVRLAEARGLHLR
+277 RLVRIARERGVALS
-291 AGDAE
+291 GG
-296 PGDAA
+296 GDAA
-301 GADPGDAAG
+301 GAVSPVPSDGSVDAV
-310 ADPGNAADAEPGDAA
+310 N
-325 GADPGD
+325 
-331 AADVDRAWDALGAAI
+331 RAWDELAEAIAAGDKAAI
-346 EAGDPTALELAADA
+346 TLAAEA
-360 GTVMGRAAVVIVNLL
+360 GTVMGDAAVVIVNLL

-390 AAAALPAAREAITAS
+390 ASAALPAARAAIVGS
-405 PILVPKHPVT
+405 PLLVPKHAVD

-443 SALLIR
+443 SGLLIR

>member
-36 ELAGRTG
+36 ELASRTG

-58 AGMIVESGT
+58 AGMIAESGT
-67 IVSGRGKPRT
+67 VVSGRGKPRT

-82 AGSRFA
+82 AGSRYA

-117 PTADDPDQVIRTM
+117 PTADDPSEVVRT
-130 ASAIHDLVATAEVD
+130 IATAVDGLVTDARVDVD
-144 SDAVLGV
+144 SVLGV
-151 GIASPGPIDVEAGI
+151 GIASPGPIDVEAG
-165 VVDPPF
+165 VVLDPPF

-183 IAEATGHP
+183 LAEATGYP
-191 VLLEKDVTAAAV
+191 VLLEKDVTAAVV

-223 TGFGVGLVVDHEP
+223 TGFGVGLAVDHEP
-236 VRGTGANAG
+236 VRGVGSNAG

-252 EQGALAGTPDG
+252 DQGALAGTPDSAG
-263 VSDRGEVGAAVAPA
+263 TRGEVGAAVAPD
-277 RLVRLAEARGLHLR
+277 RLVRIGRSRGIALSGED
-291 AGDAE
+291 AGDDVAV
-296 PGDAA
+296 
-301 GADPGDAAG
+301 
-310 ADPGNAADAEPGDAA
+310 
-325 GADPGD
+325 
-331 AADVDRAWDALGAAI
+331 VDRAWDELAAAI
-346 EAGDPTALELAADA
+346 EAGDPAATGLAQDI
-360 GTVMGRAAVVIVNLL
+360 GTVMGNAVVLIVNLL
-375 DIDRVVFGGP
+375 DMDRVVFGGP
-385 FWSRI
+385 FWSRV
-390 AAAALPAAREAITAS
+390 ASAALPAAREAIVGS
-405 PILVPKHPVT
+405 PLLVPKHPV
-415 VVESDRGA
+415 VVDESDRGA

>member
-36 ELAGRTG
+36 ELAARTG

-67 IVSGRGKPRT
+67 VVSGRGKPRT

-82 AGSRFA
+82 PGSRYA

-103 DLAGTVVASTTTST
+103 DLAGTVVAASTTST
-117 PTADDPDQVIRTM
+117 PTADDPSEVVRTI
-130 ASAIHDLVATAEVD
+130 ASAVDGLVADAGVAVD
-144 SDAVLGV
+144 SVLGV

-183 IAEATGHP
+183 LAEATGYP

-236 VRGTGANAG
+236 VRGVGSNAG

-252 EQGALAGTPDG
+252 DQGSLAGTPDG
-263 VSDRGEVGAAVAPA
+263 SGTRGEVGAAVAPD
-277 RLVRLAEARGLHLR
+277 RLVRVARSRGLALS
-291 AGDAE
+291 G
-296 PGDAA
+296 G
-301 GADPGDAAG
+301 GAV
-310 ADPGNAADAEPGDAA
+310 ADAADAT
-325 GADPGD
+325 D
-331 AADVDRAWDALGAAI
+331 AADVDAVNAAWDELAAAI
-346 EAGDPTALELAADA
+346 ADGEDTAVTLAADA
-360 GTVMGRAAVVIVNLL
+360 GTVMGNAVVLIVNLL

-390 AAAALPAAREAITAS
+390 ASAALPAARTAIVGS
-405 PILVPKHPVT
+405 PLLVPKHAVQ

-443 SALLIR
+443 STLLIR

>member
-36 ELAGRTG
+36 ELAARTG

-67 IVSGRGKPRT
+67 VVSGRGKPRT

-82 AGSRFA
+82 PGSRYA

-103 DLAGTVVASTTTST
+103 DLAGTVVAASTTST
-117 PTADDPDQVIRTM
+117 PTADDPSEVVRTI
-130 ASAIHDLVATAEVD
+130 ASAVDGLVADAGVAVD
-144 SDAVLGV
+144 SVLGV

-183 IAEATGHP
+183 LAEATGHP

-236 VRGTGANAG
+236 VRGVGSNAG

-252 EQGALAGTPDG
+252 DQGSLAGTPDG
-263 VSDRGEVGAAVAPA
+263 SGTRGEVGAAVAPD
-277 RLVRLAEARGLHLR
+277 RLVRIARSRGLALTSGG
-291 AGDAE
+291 AGVGAAADT
-296 PGDAA
+296 DAA
-301 GADPGDAAG
+301 
-310 ADPGNAADAEPGDAA
+310 
-325 GADPGD
+325 D
-331 AADVDRAWDALGAAI
+331 AADVDAVNAAWDQLAVAI
-346 EAGDPTALELAADA
+346 ADGDDTAVTLAADA
-360 GTVMGRAAVVIVNLL
+360 GTVMGNAVVLIVNLL

-390 AAAALPAAREAITAS
+390 ASAALPAARTAIVGS
-405 PILVPKHPVT
+405 PLLVPKHAVQ

-443 SALLIR
+443 STLLIR